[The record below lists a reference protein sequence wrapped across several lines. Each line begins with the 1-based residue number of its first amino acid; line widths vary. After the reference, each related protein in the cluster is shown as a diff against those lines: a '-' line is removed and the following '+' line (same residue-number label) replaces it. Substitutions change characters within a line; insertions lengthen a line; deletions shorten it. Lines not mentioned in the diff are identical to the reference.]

1 MADHLA
7 ALERDGA
14 AIARIASPPEI
25 PTIVI
30 SSGNQPH
37 EHIDA
42 QRLLASASRGG
53 RHVIAAR
60 SSHWIQFDEPE
71 LVTAAVRELV
81 ERFQSSARPVHP

>member
-7 ALERDGA
+7 TLERDGA
-14 AIARIASPPEI
+14 AIAQITSPPEI

-30 SSGNQPH
+30 SSGNQPQ
-37 EHIDA
+37 EHIEA
-42 QRLLASASRGG
+42 QRLMAAASRDG

-71 LVTAAVRELV
+71 LVTAALRELV
-81 ERFQSSARPVHP
+81 DSVTAGSDRS

>member
-1 MADHLA
+1 MADHMA

-14 AIARIASPPEI
+14 VIAQAVSPPEI

-30 SSGNQPH
+30 SSGNQSQ
-37 EHIDA
+37 EHIEA
-42 QRLLASASRGG
+42 QRLLATESRGG

-71 LVTAAVRELV
+71 LVTSAVRELASISTS
-81 ERFQSSARPVHP
+81 RRASP